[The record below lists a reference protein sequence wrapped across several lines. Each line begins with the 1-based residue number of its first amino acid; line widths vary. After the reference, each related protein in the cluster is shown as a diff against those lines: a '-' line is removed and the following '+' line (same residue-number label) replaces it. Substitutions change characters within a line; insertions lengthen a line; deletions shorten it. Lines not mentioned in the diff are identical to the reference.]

1 MEKKKAILNK
11 KCLSEVLLWLLLLI
25 VFIGMYIL
33 VSNEVFRMIL
43 YALIVFWGADRFI
56 EWIDEE

>member
-1 MEKKKAILNK
+1 MKKKKAILNK

-33 VSNEVFRMIL
+33 ISNEVFRMIL
-43 YALIVFWGADRFI
+43 YAVIVLWGADRFI